1 MFKLFNKNK
10 DKYDRLI
17 PVKFNNEEEYSDKS
31 DYFNDEIFK
40 ECQTLY
46 NRVEKLNQ
54 EMREFVR
61 KCDELTYVQ
70 SMELSINDEI
80 SFVPDE
86 NYDKQLKH
94 FISEW
99 QEIDEKNQE
108 FKDKI
113 YMDIVNHF
121 SDKS

>member
-1 MFKLFNKNK
+1 MFKLFNRSK
-10 DKYDRLI
+10 DEYFRLI

-40 ECQTLY
+40 ECKNLY

-70 SMELSINDEI
+70 SMELSINNEI

-86 NYDKQLKH
+86 NYDKQLEH

-99 QEIDEKNQE
+99 QEIEEKNEE